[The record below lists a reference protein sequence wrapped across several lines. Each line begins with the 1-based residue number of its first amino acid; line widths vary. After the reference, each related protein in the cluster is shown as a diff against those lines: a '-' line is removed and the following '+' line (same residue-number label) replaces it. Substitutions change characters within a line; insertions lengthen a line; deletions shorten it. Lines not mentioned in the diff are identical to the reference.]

1 MWKTYNVVSQPDTAH
16 QTLAILNTPLK
27 NNKGVTLWCLENNKE
42 IKNNKLN
49 HNELAQGGELVFI
62 MSPKH
67 SRK

>member
-1 MWKTYNVVSQPDTAH
+1 MENGKSIIIKTKNQSDKNVYVKK
-16 QTLAILNTPLK
+16 LLF
-27 NNKGVTLWCLENNKE
+27 NNKE